1 MIRFKYYIL
10 TIVSIFFS
18 LTFGLLIGI
27 SLGEDHITFQQAQV
41 IDNLKEELSSYE
53 KDFGSL
59 KKETKDMKNT
69 LNTWE
74 TKGEV
79 FKKEITKNINDNK
92 LSSIPELIVVGEE
105 RFVDNKRDIL
115 SDWNIDVTSQFVNSS
130 RFEYYI
136 NENLDKLKSK
146 KLIVSNNTFN
156 DELKEIFEEKEI
168 EYKIVS
174 IQDTNGLLDEFK
186 LINEI
191 LGIEELLN

>member
-1 MIRFKYYIL
+1 MIRFKYYTL

-59 KKETKDMKNT
+59 KKETEDMKTT

-79 FKKEITKNINDNK
+79 LKEEITENINDNK
-92 LSSIPELIVVGEE
+92 LSIPELIVVGEE
-105 RFVDNKRDIL
+105 RFVDNKKEIL
-115 SDWNIDVTSQFVNSS
+115 SDWNIDVTSKLVNSS

-136 NENLDKLKSK
+136 NENLDELKSK
-146 KLIVSNNTFN
+146 KLIVSNDTLN

-174 IQDTNGLLDEFK
+174 TQDNNGILDEFK
-186 LINEI
+186 LINEL
-191 LGIEELLN
+191 LGFDELLN